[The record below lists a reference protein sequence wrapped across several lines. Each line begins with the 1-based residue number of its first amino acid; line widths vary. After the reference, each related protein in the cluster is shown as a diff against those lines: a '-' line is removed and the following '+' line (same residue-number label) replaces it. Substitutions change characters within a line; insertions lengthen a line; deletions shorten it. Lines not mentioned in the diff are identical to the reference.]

1 VGQEPVVGRREGV
14 MLVAALLFSVL
25 RKWVARQVRW
35 DLLSQVVDGQVS
47 VLAPES
53 GSGEEQSMQFSGEAR
68 RAFDFSM

>member
-14 MLVAALLFSVL
+14 VLVVFLLFSVL

-35 DLLSQVVDGQVS
+35 DLLSQVVDGQVR

-53 GSGEEQSMQFSGEAR
+53 GSGEEQSVQFSGEAR